1 MPYSIE
7 QLRDARKRALA
18 AGDTKAADELLR
30 FAQRQA
36 IEDARGTQA
45 RESTTD
51 TGGTLRFGGIDT
63 GIGTSAGTER
73 VLAGIGRGMTNVA
86 RHAGNLVG
94 LTSDEDLAAANQLDI
109 DLMNTT
115 GGKVGSFIGETAATA
130 LPIGGGT
137 VALARTGALG
147 ARLAGN
153 MLARG
158 ALEGAAQGAL
168 MADPGQRA
176 QGAMFGAGAG
186 AVLPALA
193 GTASKAIRGVAK
205 TPEAEA
211 LLREGVDLTPGQMNP
226 LGVANQMEES
236 WQSVPLVGSVIRGA
250 REGAAQDFQRVTIQ
264 KAAMPGTKIA
274 TGSPDKMLQE
284 AYDSFQPFY
293 DAAKG
298 FPVTAKIVQT
308 KGSDIPLSIAFANAA
323 KSQSVRASSDARKSV
338 NSWLQN
344 ELTALKSAKFKG
356 GTDDS
361 AALLDL
367 RSNIRAEGRKAISQ
381 NDTASAEL
389 LEKAEDQ
396 VTRALESQLPKSALN
411 SLKAA
416 DAKYGQYKVV
426 ETAVARAKDK
436 AGGFTA
442 SDLSEAVAQ
451 AHRGANKGSYA
462 RGGGG
467 DLRQLAHAGKESMSV
482 VSPPT
487 GARMASIVGPAALA
501 LGKSG
506 VGIPVALGALGL
518 TATKTGRRLAAG
530 SMGWQQGGQRV
541 ADQVLGQLD
550 PTTQALIAQ
559 YANRAAVGAGLGM
572 VPAYLAEQ

>member
-51 TGGTLRFGGIDT
+51 TGGTLRLGSIDT

-94 LTSDEDLAAANQLDI
+94 LTSDEDLATANQLDT

-115 GGKVGSFIGETAATA
+115 GGKVGSFIGETATTA

-168 MADPGQRA
+168 MADPGQKA

-308 KGSDIPLSIAFANAA
+308 KGSDIPLSLAFANASKTA
-323 KSQSVRASSDARKSV
+323 SVRASDDARKSV
-338 NSWLQN
+338 NRWLQN
-344 ELTALKSAKFKG
+344 ELTSVKRNG
-356 GTDDS
+356 DS
-361 AALLDL
+361 GDLIEL
-367 RSNIRAEGRKAISQ
+367 RSKIRSESRKAISQ

-389 LEKAEDQ
+389 LDKAEEQ
-396 VTRALESQLPKSALN
+396 VTSALESQLPKSALN

-506 VGIPVALGALGL
+506 IGIPVALGALGL